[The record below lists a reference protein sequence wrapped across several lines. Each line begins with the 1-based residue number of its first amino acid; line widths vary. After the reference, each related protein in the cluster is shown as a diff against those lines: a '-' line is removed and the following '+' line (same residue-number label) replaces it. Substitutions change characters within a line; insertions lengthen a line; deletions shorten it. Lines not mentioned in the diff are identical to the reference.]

1 MYVHVCGK
9 IHIEMGTKEV
19 LHIEIQAVNYAKESH
34 QEEKSLKHIS
44 YREEIQSF
52 YDCEI
57 SLVILDETIHS

>member
-1 MYVHVCGK
+1 
-9 IHIEMGTKEV
+9 MGTKEV